1 VKKTIAIVG
10 ATEKHGKELIA
21 KFASAP
27 YRLLLIS
34 NEANELEH
42 FGTDITAKYPGSD
55 IETLDCIKDGCWE
68 ADIIILA
75 VPPEKIV
82 EITTKFKEVATQK
95 IVIEMW
101 GNETNSEEL
110 KKILPYSKLVSISG
124 FCSPKI
130 TISGEDKT
138 VNEEIKKIF
147 ILAGFCVSDAV
158 DNIKKS

>member
-1 VKKTIAIVG
+1 MKKTIAIVG
-10 ATEKHGKELIA
+10 ATEKNGKEIIA

-34 NEANELEH
+34 NEANELEQL
-42 FGTDITAKYPGSD
+42 GTDITAKYPGID

-75 VPPEKIV
+75 VPQEKIL
-82 EITTKFKEVATQK
+82 EIATKFKEVATQK

-101 GNETNSEEL
+101 SNENNSKEL

-124 FCSPKI
+124 FCSSKI

-138 VNEEIKKIF
+138 VNEEIKQIF
-147 ILAGFCVSDAV
+147 ISDAFPV
-158 DNIKKS
+158 ANNL